1 MRYENYDS
9 RRRHKMKVIYDFIQ
23 ENPKIE
29 FELQGKTLTPKT
41 RDKFDELIKTKMEK
55 DIIKFQQLER
65 VQNQLQEQAKQ
76 DVLHVDR
83 I

>member
-1 MRYENYDS
+1 
-9 RRRHKMKVIYDFIQ
+9 MKVIFDFINAHPDIEL
-23 ENPKIE
+23 ENN
-29 FELQGKTLTPKT
+29 GKTGSHESN
-41 RDKFDELIKTKMEK
+41 DKFNQLIKEKM
-55 DIIKFQQLER
+55 DRDTVKFQQLER